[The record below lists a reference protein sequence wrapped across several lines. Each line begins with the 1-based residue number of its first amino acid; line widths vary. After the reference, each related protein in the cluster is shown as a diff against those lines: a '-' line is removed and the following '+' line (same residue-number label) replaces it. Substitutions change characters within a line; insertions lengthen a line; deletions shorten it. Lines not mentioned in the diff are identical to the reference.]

1 MGRAAAV
8 SVEPLVL
15 YTILGMALITY
26 GTRAGGFW
34 LMRFV
39 PLSGRVESW
48 LKSIPGAVIAAVVAP
63 AVWKGGWIELI
74 GLVLAVI
81 AIRLTRQELVAILV
95 GIGTV
100 AVLRQLFPG

>member
-1 MGRAAAV
+1 M
-8 SVEPLVL
+8 SPDLLSLDPLSL
-15 YTILGMALITY
+15 YTIFGMALITY

-48 LKSIPGAVIAAVVAP
+48 LRSIPGAVIAAVVAP
-63 AVWKGGWIELI
+63 AVWKGGWIELT
-74 GLVLAVI
+74 GLALAVI
-81 AIRLTRQELVAILV
+81 AIRLTRQELVAILI

-100 AVLRQLFPG
+100 AALRQLFPG

>member
-1 MGRAAAV
+1 M
-8 SVEPLVL
+8 SVDPLSL

-39 PLSGRVESW
+39 PLSGRVEAW

-63 AVWKGGWIELI
+63 AVWKGGWID
-74 GLVLAVI
+74 
-81 AIRLTRQELVAILV
+81 LTRLVQELAAILV

-100 AVLRQLFPG
+100 AALRQFFPG